1 VQLKK
6 GRQEISKWTCI
17 LTVVVSL
24 SAFVEQAG
32 AYCVHNNTDRSVTVD
47 QTSNASSWEF
57 KRFSK
62 DLGPNTSECC
72 NWSNPDCNKSGGK
85 YDVVGF
91 TVSIACK
98 DFESCGCSSAQI
110 PACSDLYFE
119 GSKGNYKCVPHGA
132 ETCN

>member
-1 VQLKK
+1 MNKMM
-6 GRQEISKWTCI
+6 KWSSI
-17 LTVVVSL
+17 FMALVL
-24 SAFVEQAG
+24 MFAFTGQAG
-32 AYCVHNNTDRSVTVD
+32 AFCVHNNTDRSVTVD

-72 NWSNPDCNKSGGK
+72 NWTNPDCNKSRGK

-98 DFESCGCSSAQI
+98 DFESCGCTSAQI